1 MALADKIHT
10 GMKKHLEKTKASKKA
25 SQPETNK
32 SGEVSHFEVHPIKG
46 GHLLEKH
53 FERRNSYD
61 KPPKEPERSAHKSLG
76 SAMKEMKGSCPC
88 GICAGDEADTG
99 VAVGGKG
106 KSKSDDSD
114 EQ

>member
-25 SQPETNK
+25 SQPETNP
-32 SGEVSHFEVHPIKG
+32 SGDVEHFEVHPIKG
-46 GHLLEKH
+46 GHLLTKH
-53 FERRNSYD
+53 FKSENHEY
-61 KPPKEPERSAHKSLG
+61 KEPERSAHKTMSQVH
-76 SAMKEMKGSCPC
+76 KEMKSACNC